1 MQHLDWKQEI
11 KRNRLPCMEC
21 AWIVPGLCPR
31 CTQGT
36 LMVHTYVI
44 GTPEALESYKGQ
56 CVTIGHCQHPAWKSA
71 MLKMEKK
78 PLKSKPFNF
87 QYVIHNCN
95 YLSCIFSTSKSVAS
109 PLLLGPRF
117 GQRVVRPY
125 LCFLARRS
133 RCRCVLRVET
143 LALCFRFSWKLGKK
157 KRGLRWFVV
166 PFFFSFLFVFNFG
179 LKSSFSKVLGYL
191 GFWRAWVLMQGQH
204 IRTDL
209 GSYSNSLNVFNFF
222 RFLAR
227 KTGSNVSC
235 DQSDLSYNLRWWR
248 WWRCDWFRNSFSSC
262 YPLRLLEKGIEQI
275 Q

>member
-143 LALCFRFSWKLGKK
+143 LALCFRFFVEVGKEK
-157 KRGLRWFVV
+157 TWASMIRGAF
-166 PFFFSFLFVFNFG
+166 FFFSFLFVFNFG
-179 LKSSFSKVLGYL
+179 LKSSFFKSPWLPWFLKGMGLD
-191 GFWRAWVLMQGQH
+191 A
-204 IRTDL
+204 RTTHTDRFRIL
-209 GSYSNSLNVFNFF
+209 FKFF
-222 RFLAR
+222 ECL
-227 KTGSNVSC
+227 
-235 DQSDLSYNLRWWR
+235 
-248 WWRCDWFRNSFSSC
+248 
-262 YPLRLLEKGIEQI
+262 
-275 Q
+275 